1 MPTGSPSCPFLF
13 QQLVLPRCYS
23 QNFIG
28 SSLVYQNLGIQI
40 KSRFW
45 VRFNQYRVY
54 WDESF
59 EKSDIFVSVFP
70 VSSTEPN
77 RYKAGVYWIF
87 EDTSEWMSLI
97 LFVTIVTILLNRLCL
112 LCCSVT
118 KLCQILCDPMDC
130 STPGLPCPSPALG
143 VYSNSCPL
151 TQWCYPTI
159 SSSVGPPLLL
169 PSIYGKTITIL

>member
-13 QQLVLPRCYS
+13 LQLVLPRCYS

-130 STPGLPCPSPALG
+130 STPGLPVPHHLLEFVQVHVHWLSDTVQPSHPLSSPFPPTLNLSQHLG
-143 VYSNSCPL
+143 L
-151 TQWCYPTI
+151 F
-159 SSSVGPPLLL
+159 
-169 PSIYGKTITIL
+169 